1 VTVRHTE
8 EVFYGTVKQCGSGR
22 QRRVLAADDLSAAI
36 RATAVP
42 IRARGGMD
50 NTGDG

>member
-1 VTVRHTE
+1 MRNGH
-8 EVFYGTVKQCGSGR
+8 GTVLKKIDCHPFI
-22 QRRVLAADDLSAAI
+22 VDDLSAAI
-36 RATAVP
+36 HATAVS